1 MRNLEKSIEE
11 SKRKVNTQIDNF
23 LAGTKKTPSNS
34 QFLKENKTKDSF
46 DWLKLKNKYPM
57 CEPKLKAKLVQ
68 AISDNKNENRIR
80 DRINDPD
87 KFEKVSLLD

>member
-1 MRNLEKSIEE
+1 MN
-11 SKRKVNTQIDNF
+11 VQIDNF
-23 LAGTKKTPSNS
+23 LVNTKKNPANS
-34 QFLKENKTKDSF
+34 QSLKENRYKDSF

-80 DRINDPD
+80 DRISSPD
-87 KFEKVSLLD
+87 RFEKVTLLDESLILDEY

>member
-1 MRNLEKSIEE
+1 
-11 SKRKVNTQIDNF
+11 
-23 LAGTKKTPSNS
+23 
-34 QFLKENKTKDSF
+34 
-46 DWLKLKNKYPM
+46 M

-87 KFEKVSLLD
+87 KF

>member
-1 MRNLEKSIEE
+1 MNA
-11 SKRKVNTQIDNF
+11 QIDNF
-23 LAGTKKTPSNS
+23 IANTKKNPSNN
-34 QFLKENKTKDSF
+34 QLLKENKTKDSF

>member
-1 MRNLEKSIEE
+1 MNA
-11 SKRKVNTQIDNF
+11 QIDNF
-23 LAGTKKTPSNS
+23 FANTKKNPSNN
-34 QFLKENKTKDSF
+34 QLLKENKTKDSF